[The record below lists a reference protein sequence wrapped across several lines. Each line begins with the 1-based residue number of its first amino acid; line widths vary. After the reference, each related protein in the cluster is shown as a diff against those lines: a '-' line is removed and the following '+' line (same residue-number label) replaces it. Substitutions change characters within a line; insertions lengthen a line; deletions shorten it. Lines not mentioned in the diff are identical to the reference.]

1 MAGMRVPTLTTRTVQ
16 AEGLAA
22 PMMQARVSPAD
33 GGGLAAQGMIAAGQQ
48 VQELGGMI
56 RQHALKMAED
66 DAKTEAMAAYND
78 WQSQRVGLLMGN
90 EDAYFRRT
98 GEDAYKAAEG
108 INTALK
114 TAWETRAGG
123 MSQQARK
130 MVEQRVFQDL
140 QGDAMSVAR
149 HAAAEREKWRDSTAQ
164 ATVQTMAN
172 EASLFYADPARRETA
187 LNTAREVIFSR
198 AMERGW
204 AADDPRLKVEVAN
217 FDSAALSGVLR
228 RQAET
233 DPMGAKAYF
242 SQIGGRLSAADY
254 AAASALLDQKTKLY
268 SVDAAVR
275 EIKGAV
281 GSGDYASRLM
291 QVEGDGQNPRSS
303 AFGVGQF
310 TEGTW
315 LDTVRRHAPETFEGR
330 TEQEVLALRKVPEFA
345 TKMLSGLRADNA
357 KVLEKG
363 GVQVNPQSEYLAH
376 FLGAGDALRVLKA
389 SPDTPVEA
397 VVQAESRTA
406 NPEVFAT
413 VRTAGD
419 MQAWAAQKMAGIG
432 GGPPSRVVVWEQQR
446 AAAAKIADP
455 DIRAGVE
462 AQLEREYRL
471 GEATDA
477 ARRKTGQEEVYA
489 QVLKGLNPAALP
501 PEVQQVIGPDFVRQ
515 MQSLYQANGQAPYS
529 YEIEAMLH
537 QASLDGKSFAAMDL
551 TALLGKHEKSRMEY
565 WMGQQRSHN
574 SKREPTYSTALD
586 IVKEQFPVS
595 GQADKTGRERQAKAA
610 EQTRLWVD
618 SYIEEK
624 GQAPQS
630 ADLYRFVRSLKVK
643 DKGGWFGGGGAPRV
657 DVLGTD
663 REGTFALS
671 LDGDSLPDV
680 AAATGIPRDVLP
692 IVVEKMKKRGMP
704 TTYDNL
710 FVALGIPEKR
720 LPDVLEIV
728 RNAGHPLTYENL
740 TDAYAGGKR

>member
-22 PMMQARVSPAD
+22 PMMQARVSSAD
-33 GGGLAAQGMIAAGQQ
+33 GGGLAAQGMINAGQQ
-48 VQELGGMI
+48 VQDLGGMI

-78 WQSQRVGLLMGN
+78 WQGQRVGLLIGN
-90 EDAYFRRT
+90 EDAYFRRS

-108 INTALK
+108 VNTALK
-114 TAWETRAGG
+114 SAWETRAGN
-123 MSQQARK
+123 MSAQARK
-130 MVEQRVFQDL
+130 MIEQRVFQDL

-164 ATVQTMAN
+164 ATVQTMAT
-172 EASLFYADPARRETA
+172 EASLFYADPARRDTA
-187 LNTAREVIFSR
+187 LKTGREVIFNR

-217 FDSAALSGVLR
+217 FESAALAGVLR
-228 RQAET
+228 RQAES
-233 DPMGAKAYF
+233 DPLGAKAYLAE
-242 SQIGGRLSAADY
+242 IGGRLTAADY
-254 AAASALLDQKTKLY
+254 AAASSLLDQKSKLY
-268 SVDAAVR
+268 AVDAAVR
-275 EIKGAV
+275 DIKGSTAA
-281 GSGDYASRLM
+281 GDYTSRLM
-291 QVEGDGQNPRSS
+291 QVEGDGQNPRST
-303 AFGVGQF
+303 AFGIGQF

-330 TEQEVLALRKVPEFA
+330 SDSEVLALRKVPEFA
-345 TKMLSGLRADNA
+345 TKMLAGLRADNA
-357 KVLEKG
+357 KVLQQG

-389 SPDTPVEA
+389 RPDTPVES
-397 VVQAESRTA
+397 VVQEQSRAA
-406 NPEVFAT
+406 NPEVFAK

-419 MQAWAAQKMAGIG
+419 MQALAAQKMAGVG
-432 GGPPSRVVVWEQQR
+432 GGAPSRAAVWEQQR
-446 AAAAKIADP
+446 VAAAKIADP

-471 GEATDA
+471 GETTDA
-477 ARRKTGQEEVYA
+477 ARRKAGQEEVYA
-489 QVLKGLNPAALP
+489 QVLKGLNPAVLP
-501 PEVQQVIGPDFVRQ
+501 PEVQQAIGPDFVRQ

-551 TALLGKHEKSRMEY
+551 TALLGKHENSRMEY

-574 SKREPTYSTALD
+574 SKREPAYSTALA
-586 IVKEQFPVS
+586 IVKEQFPVA
-595 GQADKTGRERQAKAA
+595 GDADKTGRERLAKAL
-610 EQTRLWVD
+610 EQSRLWVD
-618 SYIEEK
+618 DYFTEK

-630 ADLYRFVRSLKVK
+630 ADLYRFVRSLKIQEG
-643 DKGGWFGGGGAPRV
+643 GGWFGGGDPRV

-663 REGTFALS
+663 REGKFVVP
-671 LDGDSLPDV
+671 LDDDSLPDV

-692 IVVEKMKKRGMP
+692 IVIEKMKKDGMK

-710 FVALGIPEKR
+710 FVALGIPEKW

-728 RNAGHPLTYENL
+728 RSARRPLTYENL
-740 TDAYAGGKR
+740 TDAYAGGKI